1 MTVVLFLSTEK
12 IEKQVLASY
21 YYYYYYFKVEK
32 QFIDSSNFNMQLNL
46 DEYWANSSALLHSR
60 LLSESHEY

>member
-32 QFIDSSNFNMQLNL
+32 QFIDSSKQLNL
-46 DEYWANSSALLHSR
+46 DEFLANSSALLHSR